1 MDSCFLCVIG
11 GAVLPNPG
19 KRTASE
25 GFGTCQNCNVHACQV
40 HGDRLQGQTFFWCAD
55 CLARVGLITAATAV
69 PPGAPAGGGPV
80 PVNPL
85 THQILG
91 RGDSLFR
98 AIAPGATAGAA
109 PLVADADLGAMA
121 AALVNLPFAL
131 QQFELGA
138 LGAQFWASAAPGDV
152 RRVIGLPPDDRGSD
166 DYSREQREID
176 DLILGADV
184 LRVSGDTLQVEAQ
197 DWTLRASEDMPAQAH
212 LAAWALGTAYA
223 ARGATTLRTSP
234 FAVAGGLRLPPL
246 ALLLAVTY
254 QNQVSS

>member
-25 GFGTCQNCNVHACQV
+25 GFGTCQNCSVHACQV
-40 HGDRLQGQTFFWCAD
+40 HGDRLQGQPFFWCAD
-55 CLARVGLITAATAV
+55 CLARAGLITAATAV
-69 PPGAPAGGGPV
+69 PPGASAGGGPA
-80 PVNPL
+80 PVNPI

-91 RGDSLFR
+91 QGDSLFR
-98 AIAPGATAGAA
+98 AMAPGAALGAA
-109 PLVADADLGAMA
+109 PLVADADLDAMA

-131 QQFELGA
+131 RQFDLGA
-138 LGAQFWASAAPGDV
+138 LGALFWASVPPEDV
-152 RRVIGLPPDDRGSD
+152 RRVIGLPPNDRHSD
-166 DYSREQREID
+166 DYSREQRDAE

-184 LRVSGDTLQVEAQ
+184 LRVSGDMLQLEAQ
-197 DWTLRASEDMPAQAH
+197 DWTLRAPEDMPAQAD

-223 ARGATTLRTSP
+223 ARGAASLRTSP
-234 FAVAGGLRLPPL
+234 FELVGGLRLPPL